1 MEIKTVNQVTLH
13 IKELLESAAELSDI
27 WVEGEVSNFK
37 RASSGHCYFTLKD
50 NESEL
55 RCVMW
60 RGQAARLA
68 WEPEQGNWV
77 EAHGYISVYERGGYY
92 QFYVDLLQHSGVGR
106 LWQRFLELKERLEA
120 EGLFAAE
127 RKRPLPEWP
136 QRIGIVTSP
145 TGAALQDIQNVLRA
159 RYPLIEAVVAPAM
172 VQGVEAPATIVRALN
187 ALNSLPDLDIIIIAR
202 GGGSLEDLWA
212 FNDERVARA
221 VASSR
226 TPTISGV
233 GHETDFTICDF
244 VADARAPTPSAAA
257 ALAVPDGAD
266 LLQHLAEMRQT
277 LAVLMQ
283 HALGRLHEATAREA
297 RALLAHH
304 PQSWIAEMRQRLD
317 IGRRQID
324 GRALANIENQRQLV
338 ESLRLRLYA
347 LDTRNVLE
355 RGYAI
360 LQDADTGA
368 YVSRVRQMH
377 GAQDITITMADGYAR
392 STVRQVN
399 PSEEPPHEKD

>member
-1 MEIKTVNQVTLH
+1 MDINTVNQVTLH

-37 RASSGHCYFTLKD
+37 RAASGHCYFTLKD
-50 NESEL
+50 DESEL

-106 LWQRFLELKERLEA
+106 LWQRFLELKEKLEA

-127 RKRPLPEWP
+127 HKRPLPEWP

-159 RYPLIEAVVAPAM
+159 RYPLIEVVIAPAL
-172 VQGVEAPATIVRALN
+172 VQGIEAPATIVRALN

-226 TPTISGV
+226 IPTISGV

-266 LLQHLAEMRQT
+266 LVQHLAEMRQT

-283 HALGRLHEATAREA
+283 HALDRLREATVREA
-297 RALLAHH
+297 RALQVHH
-304 PQSWIAEMRQRLD
+304 PRSWIAEMRQRLD
-317 IGRRQID
+317 IYRRQMD
-324 GRALANIENQRQLV
+324 GRALASIENQRQLV
-338 ESLRLRLYA
+338 ESLRLRLHA

-355 RGYAI
+355 RGYAM

-368 YVSRVRQMH
+368 YVSRIRQMH
-377 GAQDITITMADGYAR
+377 GAQDVTITMADGYAR